1 MKQFKFSDEILATCT
16 TQEESLFH
24 INPKLSWREDL
35 TQKQKRQIVNAVKT
49 FAKDYMFYQQHI
61 SSMNMNCDAFYKLK
75 SLSWS
80 KDYPDQLW
88 AEFDIVNVHKDRE
101 GFTITYE
108 SDHDPIDPNPFLGK
122 PVPLAQ
128 YKKTLFN
135 LFNSISRKTLGK
147 NVCF

>member
-1 MKQFKFSDEILATCT
+1 
-16 TQEESLFH
+16 
-24 INPKLSWREDL
+24 
-35 TQKQKRQIVNAVKT
+35 
-49 FAKDYMFYQQHI
+49 
-61 SSMNMNCDAFYKLK
+61 MNCDAYYKLK

-135 LFNSISRKTLGK
+135 LFNSISRRTLGK
-147 NVCF
+147 ECLLLKGKPYATRNRNH